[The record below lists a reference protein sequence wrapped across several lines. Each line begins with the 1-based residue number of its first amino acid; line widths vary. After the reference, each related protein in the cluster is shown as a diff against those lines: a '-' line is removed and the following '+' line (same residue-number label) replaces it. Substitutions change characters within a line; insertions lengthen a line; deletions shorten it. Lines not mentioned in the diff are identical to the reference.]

1 LPTLGV
7 AEECS
12 AAAGRS
18 REPSALLLGCAT
30 GTTGGQGKEIVSES
44 RMRLYVDI
52 VVDVV
57 MTVQMPI
64 FARLPPNGYK
74 LVCNVPNDCL
84 LGHILLLKSDMLI
97 HLAHAVL
104 HSLRTPAVWLVA
116 SIARV
121 TFLLSSLA
129 FPRTSAP
136 ATRRSLISA

>member
-1 LPTLGV
+1 
-7 AEECS
+7 
-12 AAAGRS
+12 
-18 REPSALLLGCAT
+18 
-30 GTTGGQGKEIVSES
+30 
-44 RMRLYVDI
+44 MRLYVDI

-57 MTVQMPI
+57 MAVQIPT

-74 LVCNVPNDCL
+74 LVCDNPNACL
-84 LGHILLLKSDMLI
+84 LGRVLLLKSDMLI

-104 HSLRTPAVWLVA
+104 CLLHTPAVWLVA